1 MKPKYALMSTAA
13 LVVLAWVL
21 VNGALSGAAAPA
33 AATSPSA
40 SADTSAPAAVSGVVR
55 LDGPAPAAKPISMAK
70 DPECMKM
77 HPSGVN
83 TEEAITGSDGTLGNV
98 IVYVSEG
105 LGDRTFDPP
114 ANPVVIE
121 QKGCSYRPH
130 VLTMQANQKIQIV
143 NSDPTSHNIHPIPI
157 NNREWNKSQ
166 PPGQPPLEATFAR
179 EEIAIPVKCN
189 EHPWMRAYIAVFKHP
204 FFNVTGKDGRFE
216 LKNLP
221 PGEYTISAWHEKF
234 GTVEQRITVG
244 VKETKTVDF
253 VFKVRRSYGVTFS
266 AVARN

>member
-1 MKPKYALMSTAA
+1 LGRAS
-13 LVVLAWVL
+13 
-21 VNGALSGAAAPA
+21 VNATLSDAAAPA
-33 AATSPSA
+33 AAIGPSA

-77 HPSGVN
+77 HPGGVS
-83 TEEAITGSDGTLGNV
+83 TEEAITGSDGRLGNV

-121 QKGCSYRPH
+121 QKGCTYRPH

-143 NSDPTSHNIHPIPI
+143 NSDPTSHNIHPMPL

-166 PPGQPPLEATFAR
+166 PSGQPPIEATFAR

>member
-1 MKPKYALMSTAA
+1 MIGAFLA
-13 LVVLAWVL
+13 VLGWAH
-21 VNGALSGAAAPA
+21 VNATVCGAAAPT

-55 LDGPAPAAKPISMAK
+55 LD
-70 DPECMKM
+70 PECTKM
-77 HPSGVN
+77 HPGGVN
-83 TEEAITGSDGTLGNV
+83 TEEAITGSDGTLRNV
-98 IVYVSEG
+98 IVYVSDG
-105 LGDRTFDPP
+105 LGDRTFEPP

-121 QKGCSYRPH
+121 QKGCTYRPH

-143 NSDPTSHNIHPIPI
+143 NSDPTSHNIHPTPL

-166 PPGQPPLEATFAR
+166 PSGQPPLEATFAR

-204 FFNVTGKDGRFE
+204 FFVVTGKDGKFE

-221 PGEYTISAWHEKF
+221 PGEYTVSAWHEKF
-234 GTVEQRITVG
+234 GTVEQKITVG
-244 VKETKTVDF
+244 AKETKSVNF
-253 VFKVRRSYGVTFS
+253 VFKARRSFS
-266 AVARN
+266 TALPH

>member
-1 MKPKYALMSTAA
+1 MKREHMFMILAAWALWMGTHVNRAA
-13 LVVLAWVL
+13 L
-21 VNGALSGAAAPA
+21 GAAASTAP
-33 AATSPSA
+33 TSPIA
-40 SADTSAPAAVSGVVR
+40 SSDNGAPALVSGVVR

-70 DPECMKM
+70 DQECMKM
-77 HPSGVN
+77 HPGGVN
-83 TEEAITGSDGTLGNV
+83 SEEAITGPNGTLGNV

-114 ANPVVIE
+114 TSPVTID
-121 QKGCSYRPH
+121 QKGCTYGPH
-130 VLTMQANQKIQIV
+130 VLAMQTNQKLEIV
-143 NSDPTSHNIHPIPI
+143 NSDPTSHNIHPLPA

-166 PPGQPPLEATFAR
+166 PPGQPPIEATFPR

-204 FFNVTGKDGRFE
+204 FFMVTGKDGRFE

-234 GTVEQRITVG
+234 GTVEQKVTVG
-244 VKETKTVDF
+244 PKETKTLDF
-253 VFKVRRSYGVTFS
+253 VFKARRSYNTPS
-266 AVARN
+266 AQ

>member
-1 MKPKYALMSTAA
+1 MKQKYALMIAA
-13 LVVLAWVL
+13 FLAL
-21 VNGALSGAAAPA
+21 LGRASVNATLSDAAAPA
-33 AATSPSA
+33 AAIGPSA

-70 DPECMKM
+70 DPECLKM
-77 HPSGVN
+77 HPGGVS
-83 TEEAITGSDGTLGNV
+83 TEEAITGSDGRLGNV

-121 QKGCSYRPH
+121 QKGCTYRPH

-143 NSDPTSHNIHPIPI
+143 NSDPTSHNIHPMPL

-166 PPGQPPLEATFAR
+166 PSGQPPIEATFAR

-204 FFNVTGKDGRFE
+204 FFMVTGKDGKFD
-216 LKNLP
+216 LKGLP

-234 GTVEQRITVG
+234 GTVEQKITVG
-244 VKETKTVDF
+244 GKETKTMDF
-253 VFKVRRSYGVTFS
+253 VFKARRSYNTASVQ
-266 AVARN
+266 

>member
-1 MKPKYALMSTAA
+1 MKHKYALTITA
-13 LVVLAWVL
+13 LAVL
-21 VNGALSGAAAPA
+21 VWACVYGTVSGAIGAATPTNPGALPDGA
-33 AATSPSA
+33 
-40 SADTSAPAAVSGVVR
+40 APAAVSGVVK
-55 LDGPAPAAKPISMAK
+55 LDGPAPAVKPISMTK

-77 HPSGVN
+77 HPGGAN
-83 TEEAITGSDGTLGNV
+83 TEETITGPDGTLGNV

-121 QKGCSYRPH
+121 QKGCTYHPH

-143 NSDPTSHNIHPIPI
+143 NSDPTSHNIHPVPL

-166 PPGQPPLEATFAR
+166 PSGQPPLEATFAR

-204 FFNVTGKDGRFE
+204 FFMVTSKDGKFE

-221 PGEYTISAWHEKF
+221 PGQYTISAWHEKF
-234 GTVEQRITVG
+234 GTVEQKVAVG
-244 VKETKTVDF
+244 PKETKTVDF
-253 VFKVRRSYGVTFS
+253 VFKVRRSYT
-266 AVARN
+266 AITQQ

>member
-1 MKPKYALMSTAA
+1 MIGAFLA
-13 LVVLAWVL
+13 VLGWAH
-21 VNGALSGAAAPA
+21 VNATVCGAAAPT

-55 LDGPAPAAKPISMAK
+55 LD
-70 DPECMKM
+70 PECTKM
-77 HPSGVN
+77 HPGGVN
-83 TEEAITGSDGTLGNV
+83 TEEAITGSDGTLRNV
-98 IVYVSEG
+98 IVYVSDG
-105 LGDRTFDPP
+105 LGDRTFEPP

-121 QKGCSYRPH
+121 QKGRTYRPH

-143 NSDPTSHNIHPIPI
+143 NSDPTSHNIHPMPL

-166 PPGQPPLEATFAR
+166 PFGQPPIEATFAR

-189 EHPWMRAYIAVFKHP
+189 EHPWMHAYIAVFKHP
-204 FFNVTGKDGRFE
+204 FFVVTGKDGRFD

-234 GTVEQRITVG
+234 GTVEQKITVG
-244 VKETKTVDF
+244 PKEEKTVDF
-253 VFKVRRSYGVTFS
+253 VFNARRSYNTASVQ
-266 AVARN
+266 

>member
-1 MKPKYALMSTAA
+1 MKQKYALMIAA
-13 LVVLAWVL
+13 FLALLGWACLNATV
-21 VNGALSGAAAPA
+21 SDAAAPG

-55 LDGPAPAAKPISMAK
+55 LDGPAPAAKPISMTK

-77 HPSGVN
+77 HPGGVN
-83 TEEAITGSDGTLGNV
+83 TEEVITGSDGTLGNV

-114 ANPVVIE
+114 ANPVKID
-121 QKGCSYRPH
+121 QKGCTYYPH
-130 VLTMQANQKIQIV
+130 VLTMQANQKLEIV
-143 NSDPTSHNIHPIPI
+143 NSDPTSHNIHPMPA

-166 PPGQPPLEATFAR
+166 PAGQPPIEATFAR

-189 EHPWMRAYIAVFKHP
+189 EHPWMRASIAVFKHP
-204 FFNVTGKDGRFE
+204 FFMVTGKDGRFE

-234 GTVEQRITVG
+234 GTVEQKVTVG
-244 VKETKTVDF
+244 PKEAKTVDF
-253 VFKVRRSYGVTFS
+253 VFKARRSYNTASVQ
-266 AVARN
+266 